1 MSQKT
6 LISYYQKKQKKSK
19 GRISDLLS
27 GRAKKRS
34 EKSATTS
41 TPAVAEAS
49 ASTSTLATSSF
60 IRERG
65 ESEMENV
72 LIGPFTIGSED
83 ESQTLPI
90 TRVTKRRRTEEGR
103 EEQHSDGNFQKIS
116 KNFKKFNKNI
126 LQYIIYFIRRT
137 SVSKKKKA
145 RSYIRL
151 FKKN

>member
-72 LIGPFTIGSED
+72 LIRPFTIGSEE
-83 ESQTLPI
+83 ESQTLPQLAQL
-90 TRVTKRRRTEEGR
+90 KEEGLKK
-103 EEQHSDGNFQKIS
+103 EGKNSIPMVIFKKFQKIS
-116 KNFKKFNKNI
+116 KNLIKIFYNI
-126 LQYIIYFIRRT
+126 
-137 SVSKKKKA
+137 
-145 RSYIRL
+145 
-151 FKKN
+151 